1 MSQNLE
7 ATTEIK
13 SSADKFYGF
22 FRNNLSDL
30 VNIFPANFK
39 SVQILEGEEGSVGC
53 VELWN
58 YVIVGI
64 SVTAKVKFEAIND
77 GERSITYTVLDGDVL
92 QLYKSFKA
100 TITVTDGSVKW
111 FIEYEKALE
120 IAPIP
125 EAYAALAI
133 AASKVVDLYL
143 LTSDN

>member
-22 FRNNLSDL
+22 FRNTLSDL

-64 SVTAKVKFEAIND
+64 SMTAKVKYEAIND
-77 GERSITYTVLDGDVL
+77 GEKSITYTVLDGDVM

-100 TITVTDGSVKW
+100 TITVSDGSAKW

-120 IAPIP
+120 IVPIP

-133 AASKVVDLYL
+133 ETCKVVDLYL
-143 LTSDN
+143 LTSNN